1 MNRMISI
8 PMVIGFMFLFVAIL
22 GGVAVQDVEPERDK
36 WGTYIDEDGNVKI
49 IEIPQQEEESTFSLM
64 SPDGLMAV
72 LIIAMAVGIVSGV
85 TVFSSGL
92 SELSQSIVFQT
103 TIYLAIWA
111 VISMAMYDIVN
122 TIPEIGALLWLSMTA
137 VYCIGVAQEVK
148 T

>member
-1 MNRMISI
+1 MVSI
-8 PMVIGFMFLFVAIL
+8 PMVIGFMFLFIAIL
-22 GGVAVQDVEPERDK
+22 GGIEPQDVEAERDQ
-36 WGTYIDEDGNVKI
+36 WGKYIDDEGNVQI
-49 IEIPQQEEESTFSLM
+49 IEIPQQEEETTFSLM

-111 VISMAMYDIVN
+111 VVSMAAYEVINSV
-122 TIPEIGALLWLSMTA
+122 PELGALLWLSLTA

>member
-1 MNRMISI
+1 
-8 PMVIGFMFLFVAIL
+8 MFLFVAIL